1 MECTELPPIINGVI
15 TYAPD
20 MMADYVEGTV
30 ATHSC
35 NEGFVLLGFETREC
49 LIGGIWSNLA
59 ARCRRT

>member
-1 MECTELPPIINGVI
+1 MECRELPPLINGAI

-20 MMADYVEGTV
+20 MMADYDVDTV

-49 LIGGIWSNLA
+49 LLGGIWSNLA
-59 ARCRRT
+59 PRCRRT